1 MADPRTEPKTP
12 PISTTLS
19 GTIEG
24 RFEIRNLLGAGG
36 MGEVYRAEDTRLK
49 RLVALKRIAP
59 AIRNNED
66 NRKRLWQE
74 AKCASRLNDPH
85 IAAIFDVFESGDDIF
100 LVMEYVE
107 GQTLRRRLEQPLSVA
122 EFLAI
127 AEQCAAALAAAH
139 KGGVQH
145 RDIKPE
151 NLMLT
156 AAGELKVLDFGL
168 ARSLLCEDGT
178 TLESVGSAKFEGTFA
193 YMSPES
199 LQEKQTDER
208 ADIFSLGVVFH
219 EALGR
224 RHPFKARGASFVETY
239 DRILHEQPASLRELN
254 PDVPAELERI
264 VAKMLAK
271 NPEDRY
277 PSAADLAT
285 DLRALRRSLAPVG
298 VARATARPNTKWIAR
313 TAIVVPVA
321 LVIVAL
327 ALIAAVPAARQ
338 QVRSWLGI
346 GSLPKQKQLAVLE
359 FQAVDGSPED
369 ESFTA
374 GLTDTVT
381 TKLTQLT
388 SDRSLQVVPARD
400 LRERHVTTAEQA
412 RRDFGVNLV
421 LEGSLHKS
429 GDQVRVNYALVDARS
444 RRQLSA
450 RSVTLAAADPFAV
463 QDQIVN
469 GAVDM
474 LELQIPTAE
483 REALRPHG
491 TQVPGAY
498 TLYLQGRGYLD
509 DYDKPDNI
517 DAAANLFQQALQLDP
532 TYALAYASLGDA
544 YWKKY
549 LHTKDVR
556 LIEGTRAPC
565 NQALHLDEHLSAAH
579 ECLGTVAAG
588 TGHYEEAVKE
598 FERAIESEPTNNDA
612 YTGLARAY
620 ELLGQPDAAE
630 KTYRRAIDL
639 RPQYWGGYNSLGT
652 FYFRQM
658 QYARAAE
665 MFSKVIA
672 LVPDSFHGYDNLG
685 AAYLGQGEYAEA
697 IDTFK
702 QSIALRPTAYAYSNI
717 GTAYFYMRRFDDA
730 AANYEQSLKLDGND
744 FEVWWNLGE
753 ANSWIPA
760 RKAQAEHAYRQC
772 VSLGETQLKV
782 DPRDVE
788 AMGVLAVCRAML
800 NDRKNALELVQ
811 NAFAL
816 GPVDAELSFKAAL
829 VYTQL
834 HDKDQAVQRLG
845 EALAA
850 GYPAKLARDTPIFDQ
865 LQSDPRV
872 QELFRPK

>member
-1 MADPRTEPKTP
+1 MPDSGTKPNPAPVLAVLT
-12 PISTTLS
+12 

-24 RFEIRNLLGAGG
+24 RFVIHKLLGAGG

-49 RLVALKRIAP
+49 RLVALKRISP
-59 AIRNNED
+59 AIRTNES
-66 NRKRLWQE
+66 NRRRLWQE
-74 AKCASRLNDPH
+74 AECASRLNDPH
-85 IAAIFDVFESGDDIF
+85 IAAVFDIFESGDDVF

-107 GQTLRRRLEQPLSVA
+107 GQTLRLRLEQPLSVA
-122 EFLAI
+122 EFLDI
-127 AEQCAAALAAAH
+127 AEQCASALAAAH

-156 AAGELKVLDFGL
+156 AAGDLKVLDFGL
-168 ARSLLCEDGT
+168 ARTLLREDGT
-178 TLESVGSAKFEGTFA
+178 TLETGGSANFAGTFA

-199 LQEKQTDER
+199 LQEKPTDER
-208 ADIFSLGVVFH
+208 ADIFSLGVVFY

-224 RHPFKARGASFVETY
+224 RHPFRHRGAGFLETY
-239 DRILHEQPASLRELN
+239 ERILREEPAPLRQLN
-254 PDVPAELERI
+254 PEVPAELERI
-264 VAKMLAK
+264 VGKMLAK
-271 NPEDRY
+271 NPADRY
-277 PSAADLAT
+277 ASAADLAT
-285 DLRALRRSLAPVG
+285 DLRALRRSLAPAVATRAPARPKRFARTVIG
-298 VARATARPNTKWIAR
+298 VA
-313 TAIVVPVA
+313 VA
-321 LVIVAL
+321 LIAVVLI
-327 ALIAAVPAARQ
+327 LIAAVPSVRQ
-338 QVRSWLGI
+338 QVRVWLRI
-346 GSLPKQKQLAVLE
+346 DSIPKQKQLAVLE

-369 ESFTA
+369 RSFTA

-388 SDRSLQVVPARD
+388 GDRSLQVVPARD
-400 LRERHVTTAEQA
+400 LRERNVTTADQA

-474 LELQIPTAE
+474 LQLQIPPAE
-483 REALRPHG
+483 RDALRPHG

-498 TLYLQGRGYLD
+498 TLYLQGKGYLEN
-509 DYDKPDNI
+509 YDKPDNI
-517 DAAANLFQQALQLDP
+517 DTAVNLFQQALQLDP

-544 YWKKY
+544 YWKRY

-556 LIEGTRAPC
+556 LIQGTRAPC
-565 NQALHLDEHLSAAH
+565 DQALHLDEKLSAAH
-579 ECLGTVAAG
+579 ECLGTIAAG
-588 TGHYEEAVKE
+588 TGHYEEAVTE
-598 FERAIESEPTNNDA
+598 FERAIESDPTNNDA
-612 YTGLARAY
+612 YTGLAHAY
-620 ELLGQPDAAE
+620 ELLGKPSEAE

-658 QYARAAE
+658 QYPRAAE
-665 MFSKVIA
+665 MFSKVVA

-685 AAYLGQGEYAEA
+685 AAYLGQGQYPEA

-717 GTAYFYMRRFDDA
+717 GTAYFYMRRFDEA
-730 AANYEQSLKLDGND
+730 AANYEQSLKLDDND

-753 ANSWIPA
+753 ADSGIPA
-760 RKAQAEHAYRQC
+760 KKAQAEHAYRQC
-772 VSLGETQLKV
+772 ISLGNPRLQV
-782 DPRDVE
+782 DPRDVD
-788 AMGVLAVCRAML
+788 AMAILAVCHAML
-800 NDRKNALELVQ
+800 NEKKPATDLLQK
-811 NAFAL
+811 AFAL
-816 GPVDAELSFKAAL
+816 GPANAELSFKAAI

-834 HDKDQAVQRLG
+834 HDEGQAVMRLG
-845 EALAA
+845 EDLAA
-850 GYPAKLARDTPIFDQ
+850 GYPAKLARDTPTFDQ
-865 LQSDPRV
+865 IQSDPRV
-872 QELFRPK
+872 QELLRPK

>member
-1 MADPRTEPKTP
+1 MPDSGTKPKLA
-12 PISTTLS
+12 PITAALS
-19 GTIEG
+19 GTIKG
-24 RFEIRNLLGAGG
+24 RFVIRDLLGAGG

-59 AIRNNED
+59 AIRMNER
-66 NRKRLWQE
+66 NRRRLWQE
-74 AKCASRLNDPH
+74 AECASRLNDPH
-85 IAAIFDVFESGDDIF
+85 IAAVFDIFESGDDIF

-107 GQTLRRRLEQPLSVA
+107 GQTLRRRLERPLSVF
-122 EFLAI
+122 EFLEI
-127 AEQCAAALAAAH
+127 AEQCASALAAAH

-168 ARSLLCEDGT
+168 ARTLLREDGT
-178 TLESVGSAKFEGTFA
+178 TLESAGTARFEGTFA

-199 LQEKQTDER
+199 LQEKATDER
-208 ADIFSLGVVFH
+208 ADIFSLGVVFY

-224 RHPFKARGASFVETY
+224 RHPFRVRGAGFLETY
-239 DRILHEQPASLRELN
+239 ERILREEPAQLRQLN
-254 PDVPAELERI
+254 PEVPAELERI

-271 NPEDRY
+271 NPGDRY
-277 PSAADLAT
+277 ASAADLAT
-285 DLRALRRSLAPVG
+285 DLRALKRSLAPA
-298 VARATARPNTKWIAR
+298 VATRSPARPKWIGR
-313 TAIVVPVA
+313 TLAGILGALIVG
-321 LVIVAL
+321 LV
-327 ALIAAVPAARQ
+327 LIAAIPSARQ
-338 QVRSWLGI
+338 AVKSWLRI
-346 GSLPKQKQLAVLE
+346 GSIPKQKQLAVLE

-369 ESFTA
+369 ASFTA

-388 SDRSLQVVPARD
+388 GDRSLQVVPARD
-400 LRERHVTTAEQA
+400 LRERHVTTADQA

-474 LELQIPTAE
+474 LQLQIPPAE
-483 REALRPHG
+483 RDALRPHG

-498 TLYLQGRGYLD
+498 TLYLQGKGYLEN
-509 DYDKPDNI
+509 YDKPDNI
-517 DAAANLFQQALQLDP
+517 DTAVNLFQQALQLDP
-532 TYALAYASLGDA
+532 TYAPAYASLGDA
-544 YWKKY
+544 NWKKY

-565 NQALHLDEHLSAAH
+565 DQALHLDEKLSAAH

-598 FERAIESEPTNNDA
+598 FERALDSEPTNDDA
-612 YTGLARAY
+612 YTGLAHAY
-620 ELLGQPDAAE
+620 ELLGNPAQAE
-630 KTYRRAIDL
+630 RTYRRAIDL

-652 FYFRQM
+652 YYFRQM
-658 QYARAAE
+658 QYPRAAE
-665 MFSKVIA
+665 MFGKVVA

-685 AAYLGQGEYAEA
+685 AAYLGQGQYPEA

-702 QSIALRPTAYAYSNI
+702 HSISLRPTAYAYSNI

-730 AANYEQSLKLDGND
+730 AANYEQSLKLDESD

-753 ANSWIPA
+753 ADSWIPA
-760 RKAQAEHAYRQC
+760 ERPQAEHAYRQC
-772 VSLGETQLKV
+772 ISLGNPQLQV

-788 AMGVLAVCRAML
+788 AMGVLAVCHAML
-800 NDRKNALELVQ
+800 NEKKSATELLQ
-811 NAFAL
+811 RAFAL
-816 GPVDAELSFKAAL
+816 GPVDAELSFKAAI

-834 HDKDQAVQRLG
+834 HDEGQAVQRLG

-865 LQSDPRV
+865 IQNDPRV
-872 QELFRPK
+872 QELLRPR

>member
-1 MADPRTEPKTP
+1 MVDSGTKPKP
-12 PISTTLS
+12 APISAALS

-24 RFEIRNLLGAGG
+24 RFVIRNLLGAGG

-59 AIRNNED
+59 AIRNNES
-66 NRKRLWQE
+66 NRRRLWQE
-74 AKCASRLNDPH
+74 AECVSRLNDPH
-85 IAAIFDVFESGDDIF
+85 IAAVFDIFESGDDIF

-122 EFLAI
+122 EFLDI
-127 AEQCAAALAAAH
+127 AEQCASALAAAH

-168 ARSLLCEDGT
+168 ARTLLREDGT
-178 TLESVGSAKFEGTFA
+178 TLESAGSAKFEGTFA
-193 YMSPES
+193 YMSPEA
-199 LQEKQTDER
+199 LQEKSTDER
-208 ADIFSLGVVFH
+208 ADIFSLGVVFY

-224 RHPFKARGASFVETY
+224 RHPFRVRGAGFLETY
-239 DRILHEQPASLRELN
+239 ERILHEEPAPLRQLN
-254 PDVPAELERI
+254 PEVPAELERM

-271 NPEDRY
+271 NPGDRY
-277 PSAADLAT
+277 ASAADLAT
-285 DLRALRRSLAPVG
+285 DLRALRRSLAPAV
-298 VARATARPNTKWIAR
+298 VTRAPARPKWIAR
-313 TAIVVPVA
+313 TVVGAPVA
-321 LVIVAL
+321 LVVVVL
-327 ALIAAVPAARQ
+327 AVVAAVPS
-338 QVRSWLGI
+338 VREHVESWLRI
-346 GSLPKQKQLAVLE
+346 GSVPKQKQLAVLE

-369 ESFTA
+369 ASFTA

-388 SDRSLQVVPARD
+388 GDRSLQVVPARD
-400 LRERHVTTAEQA
+400 LRERHVATAEQA

-429 GDQVRVNYALVDARS
+429 GDQVRVNYALVDART

-450 RSVTLAAADPFAV
+450 RSVTLAASDPFAV

-474 LELQIPTAE
+474 LQLQIPSAE
-483 REALRPHG
+483 GDALRPHG

-498 TLYLQGRGYLD
+498 MLYLQGKGYLE

-517 DAAANLFQQALQLDP
+517 DTAVNLFQQALQLDP

-565 NQALHLDEHLSAAH
+565 DQALHLDEKLSAAH
-579 ECLGTVAAG
+579 ECLGTIAAG

-598 FERAIESEPTNNDA
+598 FERALDSEPTNNDA
-612 YTGLARAY
+612 YTGLAHAY
-620 ELLGQPDAAE
+620 ELLGKPAEAE

-639 RPQYWGGYNSLGT
+639 RSQYWGGYNSLGT

-658 QYARAAE
+658 QYPRAAE
-665 MFSKVIA
+665 MFSKVVA

-685 AAYLGQGEYAEA
+685 AAYLGQGEYPEA

-702 QSIALRPTAYAYSNI
+702 HSISLRPTAYAYSNI

-730 AANYEQSLKLDGND
+730 ATNYEQSLKLDEND
-744 FEVWWNLGE
+744 FEVWWSLGE
-753 ANSWIPA
+753 ADSWSPG
-760 RKAQAEHAYRQC
+760 KKSQAEHAYRQC
-772 VSLGETQLKV
+772 ISLGNPQLQV
-782 DPRDVE
+782 DPRDVD
-788 AMGVLAVCRAML
+788 AMAILAICHAML
-800 NDRKNALELVQ
+800 NQRKPATELLQ
-811 NAFAL
+811 KAFAL
-816 GPVDAELSFKAAL
+816 GPTDAELSFKAAI

-834 HDKDQAVQRLG
+834 HDEGQAVQRLG
-845 EALAA
+845 EALVA

-865 LQSDPRV
+865 YRSNPRV
-872 QELFRPK
+872 QEMFRSR

>member
-1 MADPRTEPKTP
+1 
-12 PISTTLS
+12 
-19 GTIEG
+19 
-24 RFEIRNLLGAGG
+24 
-36 MGEVYRAEDTRLK
+36 
-49 RLVALKRIAP
+49 
-59 AIRNNED
+59 
-66 NRKRLWQE
+66 
-74 AKCASRLNDPH
+74 
-85 IAAIFDVFESGDDIF
+85 
-100 LVMEYVE
+100 
-107 GQTLRRRLEQPLSVA
+107 
-122 EFLAI
+122 
-127 AEQCAAALAAAH
+127 
-139 KGGVQH
+139 
-145 RDIKPE
+145 
-151 NLMLT
+151 
-156 AAGELKVLDFGL
+156 
-168 ARSLLCEDGT
+168 
-178 TLESVGSAKFEGTFA
+178 
-193 YMSPES
+193 
-199 LQEKQTDER
+199 
-208 ADIFSLGVVFH
+208 VVFH

-239 DRILHEQPASLRELN
+239 ERILHEQPASLRELN

-277 PSAADLAT
+277 ASAADLAT
-285 DLRALRRSLAPVG
+285 DLRALRRSLAPAA
-298 VARATARPNTKWIAR
+298 VARATARRKTKWIAR
-313 TAIVVPVA
+313 TAIVVSVA

-421 LEGSLHKS
+421 LEGSLQKS

-498 TLYLQGRGYLD
+498 TLYLRGRGYLD

-556 LIEGTRAPC
+556 LIEGTQAPC

-620 ELLGQPDAAE
+620 ELLGQPEAAE

-717 GTAYFYMRRFDDA
+717 GTAYFYMRRFDD
-730 AANYEQSLKLDGND
+730 
-744 FEVWWNLGE
+744 
-753 ANSWIPA
+753 
-760 RKAQAEHAYRQC
+760 
-772 VSLGETQLKV
+772 
-782 DPRDVE
+782 
-788 AMGVLAVCRAML
+788 
-800 NDRKNALELVQ
+800 
-811 NAFAL
+811 
-816 GPVDAELSFKAAL
+816 
-829 VYTQL
+829 
-834 HDKDQAVQRLG
+834 
-845 EALAA
+845 
-850 GYPAKLARDTPIFDQ
+850 
-865 LQSDPRV
+865 
-872 QELFRPK
+872 